1 MSKSTALVPVKLSR
15 FERFKERLLA
25 ARARRNASLD
35 EQGHEKLD
43 GTPHALL
50 EPDYE
55 TLQQKLLRFSHGEIQ
70 AELAKRGLET
80 FEDSEDFG
88 PDDEDRPGDYGF
100 ESDFDA
106 LQSANR
112 RLAEAQDKVNKQRE
126 AYRQQLADF
135 EKARQNRQDGRTR
148 DLIEEEPSTRPPS
161 PKRPHEAGEG
171 EGGDPA

>member
-1 MSKSTALVPVKLSR
+1 MSKITVKPLSR

-35 EQGHEKLD
+35 ENGNEQLD

-70 AELAKRGLET
+70 AELAKRGYET
-80 FEDSEDFG
+80 FEDSENFG
-88 PDDEDRPGDYGF
+88 PDDEDHPGDYGF

-106 LQSANR
+106 LQAANR
-112 RLAEAQDKVNKQRE
+112 RLADAQDRVNQQRD
-126 AYRQQLADF
+126 AYRQQLAEF
-135 EKARQNRQDGRTR
+135 EKARKTRQDARTR

-161 PKRPHEAGEG
+161 SQRSQIAGEE
-171 EGGDPA
+171 EGGHPA